1 MSNKFRFMQ
10 GFYTLCLSC
19 ATILQFHTIGEA
31 ATLTVTALD
40 SLTKEPVNGVFVNVA
55 GSPHTSIT
63 DIEGKTRLELAP
75 GHILV
80 QYSHIAYSSGV
91 IQTHLDSLG
100 STLLILLQTHPV
112 EIPEVIISTSAS
124 TPEQGKTDIS
134 LTELRRY
141 PAPTNDPLRYLKVL
155 PGITSGNDFS
165 ELYNVQGGNYD
176 QNLVYING
184 VEMESPLLL
193 RRGLAQTLSILNP
206 TMIDSMTFRAISFPV
221 TFGDK
226 LSSALDANYKL
237 NAQEN
242 GGILDLSVT
251 TQSLTL
257 QGHLA
262 QSLDFISGIRYSNL
276 GRNARGLQ
284 ISGQFDRKFWDWQT
298 QIRFKYPRIGQ
309 LTLYIATLRSIFGMR
324 PEEILLRY
332 NCHAF
337 RHERICDEYHG
348 FASGHENF
356 TYEDNLLGMSM
367 ERTAKHGR
375 IRVYTNI
382 VHKREDEDTSVQYE
396 IEPSSIRS
404 TEAFI
409 NQLKQIK
416 VESAIVA
423 SKDLGESHF
432 TVGVGAR
439 FLKLNGSINSFE
451 GITYDRGRF
460 FAEGINSELQRN
472 YNDSFFYLQSRHQT
486 GRLRTVGGVRIA
498 QFGATGETIV
508 MPRISANYRLF
519 PRVSWTLAAGRHA
532 QPPVYKEFL
541 PVGSAKDSL
550 KSQRSDQIGTGLIYQ
565 IQESLYWST
574 EIFYRSQWRM
584 ISYQIDDLR
593 IRYSGENDSKGRVF
607 GVNSKLRGK
616 LDSLIGIVSYGY
628 LIAQENIVRDGYDY
642 LPRANDQRHTLSMYL
657 EDRMFLDF
665 MRIRFLDYSRFHIR
679 VLYGTGF
686 PHTPKVVAISED
698 GHQQLTD
705 GPRNSVRDRPYFRF
719 DVGMT
724 QSTSLWRKTLHL
736 REEIAN
742 VFDQHNVLGYSY
754 LPSSSGKPI
763 ELRKSLGRRVYNVS
777 VSVEF

>member
-1 MSNKFRFMQ
+1 MSTIQ
-10 GFYTLCLSC
+10 GLPALCLSY
-19 ATILQFHTIGEA
+19 ATILQFYAIGEA
-31 ATLTVTALD
+31 ATLTVTTLD
-40 SLTKEPVNGVFVNVA
+40 SLTQKPVNGVFVNVA

-63 DIEGKTRLELAP
+63 DIAGKTRLELAP
-75 GHILV
+75 GHLLV

-100 STLLILLQTHPV
+100 STLLILLQTHSV
-112 EIPEVIISTSAS
+112 KIPEIIISTSAS

-134 LTELRRY
+134 LIELRRY

-165 ELYNVQGGNYD
+165 GLYNVQGGNYD

-184 VEMESPLLL
+184 VEMEPPLLL
-193 RRGLAQTLSILNP
+193 RRGLAQTLSMLNP
-206 TMIDSMTFRAISFPV
+206 AMIDSMTFRAISFPV
-221 TFGDK
+221 AFGDK
-226 LSSALDANYKL
+226 LSSVLDANYKL
-237 NAQEN
+237 NAKEN
-242 GGILDLSVT
+242 RGTLELSAT

-262 QSLDFISGIRYSNL
+262 QPLDFISGIRYSNL
-276 GRNARGLQ
+276 SRNSRGLQ
-284 ISGQFDRKFWDWQT
+284 ISGQFERKFWDWQT
-298 QIRFKYPRIGQ
+298 QIRVKYPRIGQ
-309 LTLYIATLRSIFGMR
+309 LILYMATLRSTFGMR

-337 RHERICDEYHG
+337 RHKRICDEYHG

-356 TYEDNLLGMSM
+356 TYEDNLLGMSI
-367 ERTAKHGR
+367 KHGR

-396 IEPSSIRS
+396 IEPGSIRS
-404 TEAFI
+404 TEAFT

-423 SKDLGESHF
+423 SKNLGESHF
-432 TVGVGAR
+432 MVGAGAR
-439 FLKLNGSINSFE
+439 FLKINGNVNSFE
-451 GITYDRGRF
+451 EITYDRGRF

-472 YNDSFFYLQSRHQT
+472 YNDSFFYLQSRRQD
-486 GRLRTVGGVRIA
+486 GRLQTVFGVRIA

-519 PRVSWTLAAGRHA
+519 PRVSWTLAAGRHT
-532 QPPVYKEFL
+532 QPPIYKEFL
-541 PVGSAKDSL
+541 RGESSRESL
-550 KSQRSDQIGTGLIYQ
+550 KSQRSDQVGTGLIYE

-574 EIFYRSQWRM
+574 EIFYRLQWRM

-593 IRYSGENDSKGRVF
+593 MRYSGENDSKGRVF

-628 LIAQENIVRDGYDY
+628 LIARENIIGDGHAY

-665 MRIRFLDYSRFHIR
+665 SRIRFLDYSRFHIR

-686 PHTPKVVAISED
+686 PHTPKIVTVSED
-698 GHQQLTD
+698 GRPQLTD

-724 QSTSLWRKTLHL
+724 QATSLWRKTLHL

-763 ELRKSLGRRVYNVS
+763 ELRRSLGRRVYNVS
-777 VSVEF
+777 VSIEF

>member
-1 MSNKFRFMQ
+1 MYISPLLVKI
-10 GFYTLCLSC
+10 CLSC
-19 ATILQFHTIGEA
+19 AVILQLYAIGEA
-31 ATLTVTALD
+31 ATLTVTTLD
-40 SLTKEPVNGVFVNVA
+40 SLTQEPVNGVFVNVA
-55 GSPHTSIT
+55 GSPYMSIT
-63 DIEGKTRLELAP
+63 DTEGKARLELAP

-91 IQTHLDSLG
+91 MQTHLDSLG

-134 LTELRRY
+134 LIELRRY
-141 PAPTNDPLRYLKVL
+141 PTPTNDPLRYLKVL
-155 PGITSGNDFS
+155 PGVTSGNDFS
-165 ELYNVQGGNYD
+165 GLYNVQGGNYD

-184 VEMESPLLL
+184 IEMEPPLLL
-193 RRGLAQTLSILNP
+193 RRGLAQTLSMLNP
-206 TMIDSMTFRAISFPV
+206 AMIDSMTFRTISFPV
-221 TFGDK
+221 SFGDK
-226 LSSALDANYKL
+226 LSSLLDANYKL
-237 NAQEN
+237 NAEEN
-242 GGILDLSVT
+242 RGTLDLSAT

-257 QGHLA
+257 QGYLA

-276 GRNARGLQ
+276 SRNSRGLQ
-284 ISGQFDRKFWDWQT
+284 ISGQFDRRFWDWQT
-298 QIRFKYPRIGQ
+298 QIRVQYPRIGQ
-309 LTLYIATLRSIFGMR
+309 LTLYMATLRSTFGMR

-337 RHERICDEYHG
+337 RQKRICDEYHG
-348 FASGHENF
+348 FASGYENF

-382 VHKREDEDTSVQYE
+382 VHKREDEDTNVQYE
-396 IEPSSIRS
+396 IEPNSIQS
-404 TEAFI
+404 TEAFT

-416 VESAIVA
+416 IESAIVA
-423 SKDLGESHF
+423 SKNVGGSHF
-432 TVGVGAR
+432 MVGAGAR
-439 FLKLNGSINSFE
+439 FLKINGSVNSFE
-451 GITYDRGRF
+451 EITYNRGKF
-460 FAEGINSELQRN
+460 FSEGVNSALQRN
-472 YNDSFFYLQSRHQT
+472 YNDRFFYLQSRRQA
-486 GRLRTVGGVRIA
+486 GRLQTVCGVRIA
-498 QFGATGETIV
+498 QFGATDETIV

-519 PRVSWTLAAGRHA
+519 PRVSWTLAAGRYA
-532 QPPVYKEFL
+532 QPPIYKEFL
-541 PVGSAKDSL
+541 RGGASRESL
-550 KSQRSDQIGTGLIYQ
+550 KSQRSEQVGTGLTYK
-565 IQESLYWST
+565 IQESLYWNT
-574 EIFYRSQWRM
+574 EIFYRLQWRM

-607 GVNSKLRGK
+607 GVNSQLRGK
-616 LDSLIGIVSYGY
+616 LNSLIGIMSYSY
-628 LIAQENIVRDGYDY
+628 LIARENIIGDGHAY

-665 MRIRFLDYSRFHIR
+665 SRIRFLGYSRFHLR

-698 GHQQLTD
+698 GRPQLTD
-705 GPRNSVRDRPYFRF
+705 GPRNRVRDRPYFRF

-724 QSTSLWRKTLHL
+724 QSTRLWRKTLHL

-754 LPSSSGKPI
+754 FPSSSGKPI
-763 ELRKSLGRRVYNVS
+763 ELRRSLGRRVYNVS
-777 VSVEF
+777 VSMEF